1 MKNKVPINIHLINA
15 QIFIVQC
22 SKLSTKKSLKEEE
35 RLKLDIEE
43 TNSLYQLADEKD
55 RKMISNYT
63 YQIRKPR
70 DFYIQF

>member
-43 TNSLYQLADEKD
+43 TNSLYQLTGD
-55 RKMISNYT
+55 RKIISNYT

>member
-1 MKNKVPINIHLINA
+1 M
-15 QIFIVQC
+15 
-22 SKLSTKKSLKEEE
+22 
-35 RLKLDIEE
+35 DIEE

-70 DFYIQF
+70 DFYIQFWNQIVDISATNWNLSGQ